1 MLGRTPLGGGQ
12 AATQRSEPGVAVSSG
27 VGSLSSRLG
36 IGVSATAL
44 VAMMAATPGIS
55 SLELSLFRLVNQ
67 LPASFRIAL
76 STVMQLGSLAAV
88 PATAG
93 VALSKRRPAL
103 AADLALAG
111 GLSWVAAKA
120 MKVMVARERPA
131 LLLTE
136 VLIQGREQGGSGFPS
151 GHAAV
156 AASLATVAGH
166 QLPVP
171 AGHVTR
177 ASVAAVA
184 LARVY
189 IGAHLPIDVLGGG
202 ALGFTI
208 GTAVLVRHFP
218 TGSTS

>member
-1 MLGRTPLGGGQ
+1 M
-12 AATQRSEPGVAVSSG
+12 SG
-27 VGSLSSRLG
+27 GSLIFRLG

-44 VAMMAATPGIS
+44 SARTAATPEIS

-67 LPASFRIAL
+67 LPATLRIVL

-93 VALSKRRPAL
+93 LALTKQRPVL

-131 LLLTE
+131 LLLSE
-136 VLIQGREQGGSGFPS
+136 VLIHGREQGGSGFPS

-156 AASLATVAGH
+156 ATALATVAGYH
-166 QLPVP
+166 LPLP
-171 AGHVTR
+171 AER
-177 ASVAAVA
+177 AARGSVVMVA
-184 LARVY
+184 LARIY
-189 IGAHLPIDVLGGG
+189 IGAHLPVDAVGGG
-202 ALGFTI
+202 ALGYTI
-208 GTAVLVRHFP
+208 GTGVKARRAQTDP
-218 TGSTS
+218 TS

>member
-1 MLGRTPLGGGQ
+1 M
-12 AATQRSEPGVAVSSG
+12 RSELDAAVMPGDP
-27 VGSLSSRLG
+27 LSFRLG
-36 IGVSATAL
+36 IGVCATAL
-44 VAMMAATPGIS
+44 SAMMAANPGIS
-55 SLELSLFRLVNQ
+55 SLEQSLFRLVNQ
-67 LPASFRIAL
+67 LPASFRVAL

-93 VALSKRRPAL
+93 VALSKGRPAL
-103 AADLALAG
+103 GTDLALAG

-131 LLLTE
+131 LLLTD
-136 VLIQGREQGGSGFPS
+136 VLIHGHAQGGSGFPS

-166 QLPVP
+166 QLPFP
-171 AGHVTR
+171 AGRVTR
-177 ASVAAVA
+177 DLVAAVA

-218 TGSTS
+218 TGPTS